1 MKRGTFGLAWLVL
14 VFSGGLP
21 GPAAAAPTLGQAA
34 ALGFD
39 TGHRQ
44 GILVAA
50 TPPPWAENAPGNSS
64 RQDFPGQGQD
74 SQVQVSQN
82 RNGSQ
87 NSRRLTPP
95 GDLDGNQRAA
105 ITRQRDDAHL
115 DANDRERK
123 ILLPTEAMVLIYLAA
138 AMGVAFA
145 AIAFVRFSR
154 QRQQH
159 PH

>member
-1 MKRGTFGLAWLVL
+1 MKMGTFRLALLMVVLAGLM
-14 VFSGGLP
+14 
-21 GPAAAAPTLGQAA
+21 GPATAAPTLGQAA

-39 TGHRQ
+39 TGHSQ
-44 GILVAA
+44 GMLAA
-50 TPPPWAENAPGNSS
+50 APPPWAENAPGNSS
-64 RQDFPGQGQD
+64 RQDFPSQAQD
-74 SQVQVSQN
+74 AQIQLSQN

-95 GDLDGNQRAA
+95 GDLDGNRRAA
-105 ITRQRDDAHL
+105 LTLQRDAAHL

-138 AMGVAFA
+138 SMVVAFA
-145 AIAFVRFSR
+145 AIAFVKFSR
-154 QRQQH
+154 RRQQH